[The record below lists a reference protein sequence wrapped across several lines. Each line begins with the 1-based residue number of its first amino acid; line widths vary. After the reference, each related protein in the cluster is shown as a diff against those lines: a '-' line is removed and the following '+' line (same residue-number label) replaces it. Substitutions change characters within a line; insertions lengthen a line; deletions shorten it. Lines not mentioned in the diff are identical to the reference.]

1 MKRSLFKPFSFTTRG
16 RLVTFDRPAV
26 MGILNITSDSF
37 YDGGLYTTAQAMLDR
52 VHRIL
57 DEGADII
64 DLGATSTRPGTP
76 QPDPNDEAARLREAV
91 TLLRAELPEALI
103 SVDTCFPESA
113 RAVVEAGADIIN
125 DIGGGDVA
133 RPDPGKISPMFAV
146 AAELQVPYVLM
157 HGAAAHFGL
166 EPMDEQADM
175 VDSVV
180 RFLSQ
185 RLDQLYRLGLK
196 DVWLDPGF
204 GFGKT
209 MAQNHDLLQRLDEL
223 TGLFREPVLVG
234 LSRKR
239 MVYMPLGSGP
249 DDALAGTIALDAIAL
264 DRGAAIIRVHD
275 VKPAV
280 DTVKLLC

>member
-1 MKRSLFKPFSFTTRG
+1 MKTTPHLNISQQLVSLGHPM
-16 RLVTFDRPAV
+16 V
-26 MGILNITSDSF
+26 MGILNITTDSF

-175 VDSVV
+175 VDSMV
-180 RFLSQ
+180 RF
-185 RLDQLYRLGLK
+185 QLYRLGLK
-196 DVWLDPGF
+196 DVWLDPRF
-204 GFGKT
+204 GFGNT

-249 DDALAGTIALDAIAL
+249 DDALVGTIGLDAIAI